1 MPVATWQRCVK
12 PMGFMKKSAQP
23 SNKGLLLMFLQG
35 LSGLQSL
42 DLSLNGLST
51 IPLGLLDELQSL
63 R

>member
-1 MPVATWQRCVK
+1 MAKMCK
-12 PMGFMKKSAQP
+12 ASGFYEKSAQP

>member
-1 MPVATWQRCVK
+1 MAKICK
-12 PMGFMKKSAQP
+12 ASGFYEKKSAQP

-51 IPLGLLDELQSL
+51 VPLGLLDELQSL